1 MEMGVTTIAG
11 AVAVNVVVVFEDDLI
26 FEGHALHGGVVIAQP
41 FEDPVEV
48 LVLNMAHDAQ
58 ELPVEIA
65 AAHDLLHFPELV
77 RQPLT
82 LVTCVVVVL
91 GPKPDRLAQ
100 DGLNGVAL
108 FATIDDGPRPR
119 LPDGDRPLKL
129 TPRPPP

>member
-82 LVTCVVVVL
+82 SLRASSWFLGRNPTAWRRMVSTVL
-91 GPKPDRLAQ
+91 LSS
-100 DGLNGVAL
+100 
-108 FATIDDGPRPR
+108 
-119 LPDGDRPLKL
+119 PL
-129 TPRPPP
+129 